1 MFTDLTCPPFSS
13 PLSTFQTYFQTAWKR
28 LQNPSTLFRQAQN
41 TTAQAANQAPSL
53 LQQVRNINRGQLVA
67 GGVVV
72 AELLGFFTVGEMIGR
87 MKIIGY
93 HGDTG
98 AHH

>member
-1 MFTDLTCPPFSS
+1 M
-13 PLSTFQTYFQTAWKR
+13 
-28 LQNPSTLFRQAQN
+28 QNPGALFRQAQN
-41 TTAQAANQAPSL
+41 TTVQAAQKTAQAAEKAASQGPSL
-53 LQQVRNINRGQLVA
+53 VQQSRNVNRAQLAA

-87 MKIIGY
+87 MKVVGY
-93 HGDTG
+93 HGDNG